1 MNSKQH
7 AFPALTFL
15 LASGLLPGCASEP
28 SGSEA
33 PAQVENP
40 VQEADL
46 TTIHLTEE
54 AERRIGIEVGAVE
67 TRAVQRRRSFGG
79 ELMAPPGAAV
89 AVTAPRAGMIVAP
102 EDGEIPR
109 AGAAVRA
116 GQGLLRLVALPAGDE
131 ILGGVGALSVAEARL
146 QTAGAKARRARD
158 LLASGVA
165 SQAEVEDAELELR
178 RAQAGADAVR
188 ARMEILETG
197 RTSVDLTS
205 LSPIVLSAPT
215 AGVIHGVH
223 VTPGQTVSAGVPLME
238 LVDADP
244 LWVRV
249 PVYVGVLPEVDRAVD
264 ATVVRPGDPAEALGT
279 VAAPIAGPPTA
290 DPATVSADLFYR
302 VSNPGGALRPGERVS
317 VRVPLKGGEADGTVV
332 PWSAVLHDI
341 QGGAWIYEALEG
353 HAYTRRRVEVRDVV
367 EGYAVLARGPAPGTP
382 VVVVGAAELYS
393 TEFGTAH

>member
-15 LASGLLPGCASEP
+15 LALGLLPGCASEP
-28 SGSEA
+28 SSSEA
-33 PAQVENP
+33 PAHVENP

-54 AERRIGIEVGAVE
+54 AERRIGVEIGAVE
-67 TRAVQRRRSFGG
+67 SRSLQRRRAFGG

-102 EDGEIPR
+102 AEGEIPR
-109 AGAAVRA
+109 AGAAVMAGRA
-116 GQGLLRLVALPAGDE
+116 LLRLVALPSGDE
-131 ILGGVGALSVAEARL
+131 ILGGPGALSVAEARL
-146 QTAGAKARRARD
+146 ETARAKARRAQE

-165 SQAEVEDAELELR
+165 SQAEVEDAELEFR
-178 RAQAGADAVR
+178 SAQAAADAVR
-188 ARMEILETG
+188 ARTEILETG
-197 RTSVDLTS
+197 RTSVDLNS

-223 VTPGQTVSAGVPLME
+223 VTPGQTVATGAPLME

-249 PVYVGVLPEVDRAVD
+249 PVYVGLLSEVDRGVE
-264 ATVVRPGDPAEALGT
+264 ATVVRPGDPADAVGT
-279 VAAPIAGPPTA
+279 AAAPITGPPTA
-290 DPATVSADLFYR
+290 DPTTVSADLFYR
-302 VSNPGGALRPGERVS
+302 VPNPGGALRPGERVS
-317 VRVPLKGGEADGTVV
+317 VRVPMKGGEADGTVV

-341 QGGAWIYEALEG
+341 HGGTWVYEALEG
-353 HAYTRRRVEVRDVV
+353 HAYTRRRVEVKDVV

-382 VVVVGAAELYS
+382 VVAVGAAELYS